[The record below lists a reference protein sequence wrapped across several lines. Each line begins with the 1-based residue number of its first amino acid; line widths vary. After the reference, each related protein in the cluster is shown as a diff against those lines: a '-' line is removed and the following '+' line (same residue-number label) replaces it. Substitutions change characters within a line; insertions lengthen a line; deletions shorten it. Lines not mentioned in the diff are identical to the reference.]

1 MTGSRSVELCHGAS
15 STQRVGSILDVV
27 YDQVPADSAQVEI
40 DVIIFRMFEHAAGI
54 DFALARASPIDNS
67 LFELMVPVSPKH
79 VALPVM
85 GHATLHVPEKLRGE
99 ELRRDREPLSLA
111 SHVGSARL
119 RLQDNLRLEEV
130 QRLPERCGRTVCE
143 KLRKEIHAVADAGLI
158 HRGEVVMV
166 THPYYTVSE
175 RMNPP
180 RVFTALLI
188 LFGNFP
194 PSLASARDDD
204 ANLFPQFP
212 GGNRRLVPIA
222 NFAVGPGGNDR
233 RKGNHTET
241 TVV

>member
-1 MTGSRSVELCHGAS
+1 R
-15 STQRVGSILDVV
+15 
-27 YDQVPADSAQVEI
+27 
-40 DVIIFRMFEHAAGI
+40 
-54 DFALARASPIDNS
+54 
-67 LFELMVPVSPKH
+67 
-79 VALPVM
+79 
-85 GHATLHVPEKLRGE
+85 
-99 ELRRDREPLSLA
+99 
-111 SHVGSARL
+111 
-119 RLQDNLRLEEV
+119 
-130 QRLPERCGRTVCE
+130 PERGGRTVCK
-143 KLRKEIHAVADAGLI
+143 KLRKEIHADADAGLI

-204 ANLFPQFP
+204 ANLFPKFP

-222 NFAVGPGGNDR
+222 NFAVSHGRHDR
-233 RKGNHTET
+233 MERNQAER